1 MKTTTNFIKCAI
13 LLCAIILTSCS
24 KDGDIGPIGPQGE
37 QGIQGERGPTGE
49 DGEDGEALG
58 VPGPQGEQGEQ
69 GETGPAGPAGE
80 DGENGEDGED
90 GNANVISSSW
100 LVADFPNNYS
110 FSAATVTIND
120 SRITQ
125 DVLDNYTVLGYF
137 SFSDSYSEVY
147 AIPFTEPLFRS
158 FTMEQRMA
166 IGEYK
171 ITEMGNLDTVDTID
185 PVDGFVHYVLIAN
198 STITLKSGENNLHTV
213 NAMKDNNVNL
223 SNYHEVMDYLGID
236 Y

>member
-13 LLCAIILTSCS
+13 LLCAITLTSCS

-37 QGIQGERGPTGE
+37 QGIQGERGP
-49 DGEDGEALG
+49 A
-58 VPGPQGEQGEQ
+58 
-69 GETGPAGPAGE
+69 
-80 DGENGEDGED
+80 GEDGED

-100 LVADFPNNYS
+100 VVADFPNNYS

-125 DVLDNYTVLGYF
+125 DVLNNYTVLGYF

-171 ITEMGNLDTVDTID
+171 ITEMGNPDTVDTID
-185 PVDGFVHYVLIAN
+185 PVDGFVRYVLIAN
-198 STITLKSGENNLHTV
+198 STITLKSGVNNLHTV
-213 NAMKDNNVNL
+213 SAMKVNNVNL